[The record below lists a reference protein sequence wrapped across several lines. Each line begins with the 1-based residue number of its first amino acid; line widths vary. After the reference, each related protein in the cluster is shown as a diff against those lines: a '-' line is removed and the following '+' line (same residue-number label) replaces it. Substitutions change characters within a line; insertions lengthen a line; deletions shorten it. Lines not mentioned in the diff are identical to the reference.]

1 MCYFFLFPPKQI
13 RIRVCNLHPGPEVD
27 THAIFHAFPCTSFG
41 HDISIF
47 CLLQEWR
54 ENKTSYIIW
63 PSGNSPVC
71 YGTPSFL
78 VGKYVVNH
86 LWNSINAYIILYIY
100 ICINGSWLPVGK
112 LLNYQRVRHLRHRR
126 FLSHRGR
133 GMPVMPPGNAA
144 ARLAGEDIK
153 KPRLMGWDGG
163 KTW

>member
-100 ICINGSWLPVGK
+100 MYKWVMASSWQTLKLPEGSPPPPSPFFKPSRSWDAGDAAWERRGEAGRWGHKKATVDG
-112 LLNYQRVRHLRHRR
+112 LRW
-126 FLSHRGR
+126 G
-133 GMPVMPPGNAA
+133 
-144 ARLAGEDIK
+144 
-153 KPRLMGWDGG
+153 
-163 KTW
+163 